1 MVRKDISSKELTE
14 HALKRIEQSSDLNA
28 FITVCPNEALKAAK
42 EADDLRAKGDQ
53 RPLLGIPVA
62 VKDLILTKGIKT
74 TAASRMLANYIPP
87 YDATVVRKLKEAGAV
102 IIGKANLDEFA
113 MGSSNEYSHFGPV
126 KNPWDKDRVPGG
138 SSGGSAAA
146 VAARLCPFA
155 LGTDTGGSIRQP
167 ASLSGVVGL
176 KPTYGRVSRYGVVAY
191 ASSLDQ
197 VGVFARS
204 VEECALLT
212 ETISGRDPLDSTSI
226 ETSPV
231 DKINTGVKGLRIG
244 IPKEYFTD
252 AIEPEVNSLVQEAIK
267 TLETMGAKIVQIS
280 LPHTEL
286 ALACYYIIA
295 PAEASSN
302 LARYDGIRYGL
313 REEAEDLFSLY
324 ANTREAGFGDEVKRR
339 IVIGT
344 YVLSSGYYDAY
355 YKKAQQVRRLIQND
369 FLNVFKDSCDL
380 ILAPVSPFPAWKLG
394 EKISDPLKMYLS
406 DILTIPVNLAGLPGM
421 SVPCGF
427 TKDKLPVGLQ
437 LIGRPFDE
445 KTLYQVGATYQ
456 KETNFHNELPPGVS
470 DGF

>member
-1 MVRKDISSKELTE
+1 MVRKDISSREFTE
-14 HALKRIEQSSDLNA
+14 RALKAIEKNSNLNA
-28 FITVCPNEALKAAK
+28 FITVCADEALKDAS
-42 EADDLRAKGDQ
+42 EADNLRSKGDT
-53 RPLLGIPVA
+53 RPLLGVPVA
-62 VKDLILTKGIKT
+62 VKDMILTKGVKT
-74 TAASRMLANYIPP
+74 TAASKILSNYIPP
-87 YDATVVRKLKEAGAV
+87 YDATVVKKLKNAGAI
-102 IIGKANLDEFA
+102 IIGKTNMDEFA
-113 MGSSNEYSHFGPV
+113 MGSSNEHSYFGSV
-126 KNPWDKDRVPGG
+126 KNPWNTKLVSGG
-138 SSGGSAAA
+138 SSGGSAVS
-146 VAARLCPFA
+146 VAARLSPFA

-167 ASLSGVVGL
+167 ASLCGVVGI

-212 ETISGRDPLDSTSI
+212 ETISGKDEFDSTSVDI
-226 ETSPV
+226 TPV
-231 DKINTGVKGLRIG
+231 KDITLGIKGLKIG

-252 AIEPEVNSLVQEAIK
+252 ALDPIVNSMVSEALK
-267 TLETMGAKIVQIS
+267 TLESLGATLVPIS

-286 ALACYYIIA
+286 ALAAYYVIA

-302 LARYDGIRYGL
+302 LARYDGIRYGV
-313 REEAEDLFSLY
+313 REEGEDLFSLY
-324 ANTREAGFGDEVKRR
+324 ANSREAGFGAEVKRR
-339 IVIGT
+339 IIIGT

-369 FLNVFKDSCDL
+369 FLDVFKNSCDV
-380 ILAPVSPFPAWKLG
+380 IAAPVSPFPAWGLG

-421 SVPCGF
+421 SLPCGF
-427 TKDKLPVGLQ
+427 TKDRLPIGFQ
-437 LIGRPFDE
+437 LIGKPFDE

-456 KETNFHNELPPGVS
+456 KETNFHNELPPGVE

>member
-1 MVRKDISSKELTE
+1 MVRKDISSRELTE

-28 FITVCPNEALKAAK
+28 FITVCPDEALKAAK

-53 RPLLGIPVA
+53 RPLLGVPIA

-87 YDATVVRKLKEAGAV
+87 YDATVIRKLKEAGAV

-113 MGSSNEYSHFGPV
+113 MGSSNEHSHFGPV
-126 KNPWDKDRVPGG
+126 KNPWDKERVPGG
-138 SSGGSAAA
+138 SSGGSAVA
-146 VAARLCPFA
+146 VAARLCPFS

-176 KPTYGRVSRYGVVAY
+176 KPTYGRVSRYGVIAY

-212 ETISGRDPLDSTSI
+212 ETISGRDPLDSTSV

-252 AIEPEVNSLVQEAIK
+252 AIEPEVNFLVQEAIK
-267 TLETMGAKIVQIS
+267 TLETMGAKIVHIS

-313 REEAEDLFSLY
+313 REEGEDLFSLY

-339 IVIGT
+339 ILIGT

-369 FLNVFKDSCDL
+369 FSNAFKDYCDL

-470 DGF
+470 DEF